1 MARRKKSSEK
11 GCLWGLFLLCCWPFY
26 LIYLL
31 IKALVKAAASGK
43 STPVRVSPQ
52 KEKQKTNTRSPE
64 PVVEASPV
72 TARKDE
78 QKTNTRLPDP
88 AVITPP
94 APAKREQLPKT
105 AVQHSETTILPQL
118 PKGFIFVPKPDLSYR
133 WTEEDRKKVQGMT
146 DYCVL
151 DVETTGLDYKT
162 DRIVQL
168 SILRVEGDS
177 IAETFTT
184 MVNPGHP
191 IPARATAIHGI
202 TDADVKDAPKYEDI
216 ADRVY
221 ELLNGQ
227 TVVGHN
233 VTFDL
238 NFTEILMLAGEN
250 ADKDLDIDYIDT
262 WQYSRVVVRG
272 MPDYKLQTL
281 LAHFEI
287 DPGKAHTADAD
298 TLATFELFKRLRYE
312 DAHAKEIA
320 AAKRREARE
329 QEAAERQKKY
339 GASPLFDRNVYFA
352 GAFSVSR
359 EAIEEL
365 AKSVGAKVRYEVNG
379 RTAFVVKGDT
389 EAQSGLGTV
398 QNLQK
403 AEDLGQAGKPVKIIG
418 EAEFF
423 SLVSD
428 AKKCM
433 EKARE

>member
-11 GCLWGLFLLCCWPFY
+11 GCLWGLFLLFCWPFY
-26 LIYLL
+26 LVYLL
-31 IKALVKAAASGK
+31 IKALVKAAAPDKKGQHTK
-43 STPVRVSPQ
+43 SVVQTAETISP
-52 KEKQKTNTRSPE
+52 S
-64 PVVEASPV
+64 
-72 TARKDE
+72 
-78 QKTNTRLPDP
+78 
-88 AVITPP
+88 
-94 APAKREQLPKT
+94 
-105 AVQHSETTILPQL
+105 QL
-118 PKGFIFVPKPDLSYR
+118 PKGFVFIPKPDMSYR
-133 WTEEDRKKVQGMT
+133 WTEEDRKKIQGMT

-168 SILRVEGDS
+168 SILRVEADS

-184 MVNPGHP
+184 MVNPGRP
-191 IPARATAIHGI
+191 IPESATAIHGI
-202 TDADVKDAPKYEDI
+202 TDADVKDAPRYEDI

-238 NFTEILMLAGEN
+238 NFTEILMLAGAN

-262 WQYSRVVVRG
+262 WQYSRAVIRG
-272 MPDYKLQTL
+272 MSDYKLQTL
-281 LAHFEI
+281 LALFEI
-287 DPGKAHTADAD
+287 DPGQAHTADAD
-298 TLATFELFKRLRYE
+298 TRATFELFKRLRYE

-329 QEAAERQKKY
+329 KEEAERQEKY

-379 RTAFVVKGDT
+379 RTAYVVKGDT
-389 EAQSGLGTV
+389 KAQSGLGTV

-403 AEDLGQAGKPVKIIG
+403 AEDLSQVGKPVKIIG

-423 SLVSD
+423 ALVSD